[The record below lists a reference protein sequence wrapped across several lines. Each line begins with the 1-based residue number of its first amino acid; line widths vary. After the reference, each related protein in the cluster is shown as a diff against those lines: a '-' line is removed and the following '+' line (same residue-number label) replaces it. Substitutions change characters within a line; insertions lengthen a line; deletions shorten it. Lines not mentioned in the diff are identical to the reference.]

1 MTPKNPPPRASR
13 IAPRPPAYAAPAE
26 PVGGCVEGGT
36 VGSVGGG
43 GGVVVGSSQPPN
55 CSQVSITGTVVEVVE
70 DEVDGGKVVEV
81 EVEVEDSGGIVVL
94 VVGGIVVVV
103 VSHPMMH
110 VPGGSVVVV
119 SGGRVVVVVSG
130 GSVVV
135 VVDVVDVVVGVV
147 VVVVRGRHWCDR
159 AVPVRRGRGASWWRG
174 GRTWRGRQLGATR
187 AGARGAVRP
196 TRRHRHARQVAEPG
210 SVVEN

>member
-1 MTPKNPPPRASR
+1 M
-13 IAPRPPAYAAPAE
+13 
-26 PVGGCVEGGT
+26 
-36 VGSVGGG
+36 
-43 GGVVVGSSQPPN
+43 
-55 CSQVSITGTVVEVVE
+55 SITGTVVEVVE

-119 SGGRVVVVVSG
+119 SGGRVVVVVVSG

-135 VVDVVDVVVGVV
+135 VVDVVDVVLVV
-147 VVVVRGRHWCDR
+147 VVVVEHGEVGNSVRPVR
-159 AVPVRRGRGASWWRG
+159 VPVAPFD
-174 GRTWRGRQLGATR
+174 QR
-187 AGARGAVRP
+187 ADTVTLAE
-196 TRRHRHARQVAEPG
+196 VAEPG